1 MRAASSA
8 RLSPLSLSLP
18 HTPAAAPVP
27 SLTAR
32 VARPRRIRH
41 PPTLPR
47 PHPPTRLAT
56 MGLPA
61 VELPLS
67 RLLLAAW
74 VALTLVTAYKLRRTI
89 R

>member
-1 MRAASSA
+1 
-8 RLSPLSLSLP
+8 
-18 HTPAAAPVP
+18 
-27 SLTAR
+27 
-32 VARPRRIRH
+32 
-41 PPTLPR
+41 
-47 PHPPTRLAT
+47 